1 MNDYI
6 VSARKYRPSTFQTVV
21 GQSNLTST
29 LKNAIATKHLA
40 HAYLFCGP
48 RGVGK
53 TSCARIFAKA
63 INCLNI
69 TPDGEPCNECDSCR
83 AFNEQ
88 HSFNIHELD
97 AASNNSVEDIRSLTE
112 QVRIPPQIGKYSV
125 FIIDEVH
132 MLSQAA
138 FNAFLKTLEEPP
150 VHAIFILATTE
161 KHKVIP
167 TILSR
172 CQIYDFNRIGIND
185 IVEHLFFVAK
195 SENVIAEKQA
205 LSVIAE
211 KADGGM
217 RDALSIFD
225 QIVSFCGTNIT
236 YKSVIESLNVLD
248 YQYYFTLVEN
258 FYKGDVFQSLLIFD
272 EILNKGFDMQ
282 HFIIG
287 LAQHLRN
294 VMVSSDASTTRLLE
308 ATEEV
313 EQRYVEQSKTCG
325 IAFIY
330 KALMLINECDLAFRT
345 SRNKRLLIEITLIR
359 LCQIQNPTVVEI
371 EKKNDIS
378 PIKKDSQ
385 VNVEQKQTNV
395 SVPQPSLQQSIK
407 TEVKATNNIQNKGFR
422 PTISISTST
431 TEIPEKK
438 EKNQETSEKIKVEQ
452 KNCDYSEDSF
462 VELWKSFATD
472 VREKNA
478 SLSRTMLKYL
488 PQKQNNSYVV
498 LVVNQLQQK
507 EIVDDK
513 VEIIA
518 FLRDKLSND
527 FVNFSVEV
535 SQKEDNDEKFY
546 TSEEK
551 LNKMLNE
558 NPTFS
563 KLYSQ
568 MDLDL
573 D

>member
-63 INCLNI
+63 INCLNL
-69 TPDGEPCNECDSCR
+69 TQDGEPCNECDSCR

-97 AASNNSVEDIRSLTE
+97 AASNNSVEDIRNLTE

-150 VHAIFILATTE
+150 AHAIFILATTE

-195 SENVIAEKQA
+195 NENITAEKQA

-236 YKSVIESLNVLD
+236 YKSVIDSLNVLD
-248 YQYYFTLVEN
+248 YQYYFSLVEN
-258 FYKGDVFQSLLIFD
+258 FYKGNVSQSLLIFD

-282 HFIIG
+282 HFITG

-294 VMVSSDASTTRLLE
+294 VMVSFDSATTCLLE
-308 ATEEV
+308 VTEEV
-313 EQRYVEQSKTCG
+313 EQRYAEQSKRCG
-325 IAFIY
+325 IAFVY
-330 KALMLINECDLAFRT
+330 KALMLVNECDLAFRT

-359 LCQIQNPTVVEI
+359 LCQIQNPILIES
-371 EKKNDIS
+371 EKKNEIS
-378 PIKKDSQ
+378 PIKKENQEKVAEPSSPI
-385 VNVEQKQTNV
+385 VV
-395 SVPQPSLQQSIK
+395 SVPQQTKK
-407 TEVKATNNIQNKGFR
+407 TAINSKKEIQNKGFKS
-422 PTISISTST
+422 TISISSPT
-431 TEIPEKK
+431 PEVSEEK
-438 EKNQETSEKIKVEQ
+438 EKNKELSVEQ
-452 KNCDYSEDSF
+452 HTKRTTDYTE
-462 VELWKSFATD
+462 KSFLEAWRQFAID
-472 VREKNA
+472 VQEKNA
-478 SLSRTMLKYL
+478 SLNRTMLKYL
-488 PQKQNNSYVV
+488 PQMQGDSYIVFTI
-498 LVVNQLQQK
+498 NQLQQK
-507 EIVDDK
+507 EITDNK
-513 VEIIA
+513 QEILA
-518 FLRDKLSND
+518 FLRNKLSND
-527 FVNFSVEV
+527 SVNFSIEI
-535 SQKEDNDEKFY
+535 SQNEDDDEKIY
-546 TSEEK
+546 TSEERVK
-551 LNKMLNE
+551 KMIDD
-558 NPTFS
+558 NPAFS
-563 KLYSQ
+563 NLYAQ

>member
-63 INCLNI
+63 INCLNL
-69 TPDGEPCNECDSCR
+69 TQDGEPCNECDSCR

-97 AASNNSVEDIRSLTE
+97 AASNNSVEDIRNLTE

-150 VHAIFILATTE
+150 AHAIFILATTE

-195 SENVIAEKQA
+195 NENITAEKQA

-236 YKSVIESLNVLD
+236 YKSVIDSLNVLD
-248 YQYYFTLVEN
+248 YQYYFSLVEN
-258 FYKGDVFQSLLIFD
+258 FYKGNVSQSLLIFD

-282 HFIIG
+282 HFITG

-294 VMVSSDASTTRLLE
+294 VMVSFDSATTCLLE
-308 ATEEV
+308 VTEEV
-313 EQRYVEQSKTCG
+313 EQRYAEQSKRCG
-325 IAFIY
+325 IAFVY
-330 KALMLINECDLAFRT
+330 KALMLVNECDLAFRT

-359 LCQIQNPTVVEI
+359 LCQIQNPILIES
-371 EKKNDIS
+371 EKKNEIS
-378 PIKKDSQ
+378 PIKKENQEKVAEPSSPI
-385 VNVEQKQTNV
+385 VV
-395 SVPQPSLQQSIK
+395 SVPQQTKETAINSK
-407 TEVKATNNIQNKGFR
+407 KEIQNKGFKS
-422 PTISISTST
+422 TISISSPT
-431 TEIPEKK
+431 PEVSEEK
-438 EKNQETSEKIKVEQ
+438 EKNKELSVEQ
-452 KNCDYSEDSF
+452 HTKRTTDYTE
-462 VELWKSFATD
+462 KSFLEAWRQFAID
-472 VREKNA
+472 VQEKNA
-478 SLSRTMLKYL
+478 SLNRTMLKYL
-488 PQKQNNSYVV
+488 PQMQGDSYIVFTI
-498 LVVNQLQQK
+498 NQLQQK
-507 EIVDDK
+507 EITDNK
-513 VEIIA
+513 QEILA
-518 FLRDKLSND
+518 FLRNKLSND
-527 FVNFSVEV
+527 SVNFSIEI
-535 SQKEDNDEKFY
+535 SQNEDDDEKIY
-546 TSEEK
+546 TSEERVK
-551 LNKMLNE
+551 KMIDD
-558 NPTFS
+558 NPAFS
-563 KLYSQ
+563 NLYAQ

>member
-1 MNDYI
+1 M
-6 VSARKYRPSTFQTVV
+6 T
-21 GQSNLTST
+21 
-29 LKNAIATKHLA
+29 
-40 HAYLFCGP
+40 
-48 RGVGK
+48 
-53 TSCARIFAKA
+53 
-63 INCLNI
+63 
-69 TPDGEPCNECDSCR
+69 
-83 AFNEQ
+83 
-88 HSFNIHELD
+88 
-97 AASNNSVEDIRSLTE
+97 
-112 QVRIPPQIGKYSV
+112 
-125 FIIDEVH
+125 
-132 MLSQAA
+132 
-138 FNAFLKTLEEPP
+138 
-150 VHAIFILATTE
+150 
-161 KHKVIP
+161 
-167 TILSR
+167 
-172 CQIYDFNRIGIND
+172 
-185 IVEHLFFVAK
+185 
-195 SENVIAEKQA
+195 
-205 LSVIAE
+205 
-211 KADGGM
+211 
-217 RDALSIFD
+217 
-225 QIVSFCGTNIT
+225 
-236 YKSVIESLNVLD
+236 
-248 YQYYFTLVEN
+248 
-258 FYKGDVFQSLLIFD
+258 
-272 EILNKGFDMQ
+272 
-282 HFIIG
+282 
-287 LAQHLRN
+287 
-294 VMVSSDASTTRLLE
+294 
-308 ATEEV
+308 
-313 EQRYVEQSKTCG
+313 
-325 IAFIY
+325 
-330 KALMLINECDLAFRT
+330 
-345 SRNKRLLIEITLIR
+345 LLIEITLIR
-359 LCQIQNPTVVEI
+359 LCQIQNTKVVEI

>member
-21 GQSNLTST
+21 GQTNLTST
-29 LKNAIATKHLA
+29 LKNAILTKHLA

-69 TPDGEPCNECDSCR
+69 TPNGEPCNECDSCR

-112 QVRIPPQIGKYSV
+112 QVRILPQVGKYSV

-150 VHAIFILATTE
+150 AHAIFILATTE

-185 IVEHLFFVAK
+185 IVEHLFFVAN
-195 SENVIAEKQA
+195 SENVVAEKQA

-236 YKSVIESLNVLD
+236 YDKVIESLNVLD
-248 YQYYFTLVEN
+248 YQYYFSLVEN
-258 FYKGDVFQSLLIFD
+258 FYKGSVSQSLLIFD

-282 HFIIG
+282 HFITG

-294 VMVSSDASTTRLLE
+294 VIVSFDSQTTCLLE
-308 ATEEV
+308 VTDEV
-313 EQRYVEQSKTCG
+313 AHRYVEQSRSCG

-345 SRNKRLLIEITLIR
+345 SRNKRLLIEITLIK
-359 LCQIQNPTVVEI
+359 LCQIQHPIVVEA
-371 EKKNDIS
+371 EKKNEIL
-378 PIKKDSQ
+378 PIKNEIQGQ
-385 VNVEQKQTNV
+385 VEK
-395 SVPQPSLQQSIK
+395 K
-407 TEVKATNNIQNKGFR
+407 TETPLSQQRQQVIEKQEVAPINNV
-422 PTISISTST
+422 PTKTFKSTVSISTSV
-431 TEIPEKK
+431 PKKSVEK
-438 EKNQETSEKIKVEQ
+438 QESSLVERDIVQ
-452 KNCDYSEDSF
+452 KNDDYTEATFLNVWED
-462 VELWKSFATD
+462 FAANAQE
-472 VREKNA
+472 RNA
-478 SLSRTMLKYL
+478 SLSRTMFKSL
-488 PQKQNNSYVV
+488 PKKQGDVYVV
-498 LVVNQLQQK
+498 STVNQLQHK
-507 EIVDDK
+507 EILDNK
-513 VEIIA
+513 QEILT
-518 FLRDKLSND
+518 FLRKKLSND
-527 FVNFSVEV
+527 FVNFSVEI
-535 SQKEDNDEKFY
+535 SLEEDENRTSY

-551 LNKMLNE
+551 LSQMVKE
-558 NPTFS
+558 NSDFS
-563 KLYSQ
+563 KLCSL
-568 MDLDL
+568 MDLEL